1 MKSYLCRL
9 ALILW
14 LLPVGLSFASTT
26 LRLQQVTENVY
37 AIVGELGNRTPQ
49 NFGNNATFGFVVTTD
64 GVVLIDPGGTWRGAA
79 EIHRLIQRV
88 TARPVTI
95 VINTGGQDHR
105 WLGNGYFQARGAR
118 IIAHAKAVQDQKA
131 RFRDQFF
138 MLGNLVGNAGIEGTD
153 PVYADQT
160 IAEPFTLRHG
170 GVEFRLVHAGPA
182 HTPGDI
188 FVWLPR
194 QRVMFSGDIVYTERM
209 LAVGSQSNSKGWI
222 DAFETMAAFEPLHLV
237 PGHGRPTRL
246 AVARRDTHDYLVY
259 LRDAVAEFMDGG
271 GDISEIGRIDQAKFA
286 RLLNYEMLAGR
297 NAQQVFIE
305 MEWE

>member
-1 MKSYLCRL
+1 MKSCLCRL

-14 LLPVGLSFASTT
+14 LFPVGISFASAT
-26 LRLQQVTENVY
+26 LRLQQVTDNVY
-37 AIVGELGNRTPQ
+37 AIVGDLGNRTPQ
-49 NFGNNATFGFVVTTD
+49 NLGNNATFGFVVTTD

-88 TARPVTI
+88 TDEPVTT

-118 IIAHAKAVQDQKA
+118 IIAHAKSVQDQKA
-131 RFRDQFF
+131 RLRDQFF
-138 MLGNLVGNAGIEGTD
+138 MLGNLVGDAGIEGTD
-153 PVYADQT
+153 PVYADQ
-160 IAEPFTLRHG
+160 IIDDSFTLIHG
-170 GVEFRLVHAGPA
+170 GVEFSLVHAGPA

-194 QRVMFSGDIVYTERM
+194 QRVMFGGDIVYTERM
-209 LAVGSQSNSKGWI
+209 LAVGSQSNSRGWI
-222 DAFETMAAFEPLHLV
+222 DAFETLAAFEPLHLV
-237 PGHGRPTRL
+237 PGHGRPTSL
-246 AVARRDTHDYLVY
+246 AVARADTHDYLVY
-259 LRDAVAEFMDGG
+259 LRDAVADFMDDG
-271 GDISEIGRIDQAKFA
+271 GDVSDIGRIDQAKFA